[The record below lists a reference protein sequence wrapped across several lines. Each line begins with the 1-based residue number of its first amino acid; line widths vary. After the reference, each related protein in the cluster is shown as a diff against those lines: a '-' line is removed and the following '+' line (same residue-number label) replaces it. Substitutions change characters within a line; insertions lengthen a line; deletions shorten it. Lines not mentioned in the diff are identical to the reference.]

1 MSRKKLPNRRA
12 TLTTSIPFGG
22 TRLHVSYGCY
32 ADGRLGELFIS
43 GPKVGS
49 DQRTAALEATIAASF
64 ALQHGAA
71 AQDILAAL
79 PLGHDGQPE
88 GILGTLLARWLDL
101 ANELVDSGVPG

>member
-22 TRLHVSYGCY
+22 VRLHVSFGTY

-71 AQDILAAL
+71 AQDLLGAL

-88 GILGTLLARWLDL
+88 GILGTLLRAWIDM
-101 ANELVDSGVPG
+101 AGEAKEVAP